1 MSVSTPVLGLR
12 RRERAFFT
20 MIAFGMAAVVFVGFA
35 RSFFLRPWFPEA
47 SEFAAPETV
56 FYIHG
61 ALFAGWMG
69 LLIAQVNLIRAG
81 RVGLHRRL
89 GLFGVV
95 LAAAMVPIGVFGTLV
110 AARRPGGFIGVPVSP
125 LEFLAVPLFD
135 VVLFG
140 LFVGLAVAGRK
151 DVQSHK
157 RLMILATVNML
168 EAAIIR
174 IPVSFIADGAPLMS
188 FWLSDVFIAFLVA
201 WDAWS
206 LRRVHPVTLWAG
218 SLIVVS
224 QPLRLWISTTEPW
237 LAFAGWAVG
246 LLG

>member
-1 MSVSTPVLGLR
+1 
-12 RRERAFFT
+12 
-20 MIAFGMAAVVFVGFA
+20 
-35 RSFFLRPWFPEA
+35 
-47 SEFAAPETV
+47 
-56 FYIHG
+56 
-61 ALFAGWMG
+61 
-69 LLIAQVNLIRAG
+69 
-81 RVGLHRRL
+81 
-89 GLFGVV
+89 
-95 LAAAMVPIGVFGTLV
+95 
-110 AARRPGGFIGVPVSP
+110 
-125 LEFLAVPLFD
+125 LAVPLFD
-135 VVLFG
+135 MVLFG
-140 LFVGLAVAGRK
+140 LFVGLAVAWRR

-168 EAAIIR
+168 EAAIVR
-174 IPVSFIADGAPLMS
+174 IPLSFIASGAPLMS

-218 SLIVVS
+218 SLTVVS